1 MEKKK
6 NTRQHGL
13 EENVGTGARNATR
26 HTVHVPSFSPAPF
39 PPSSRA
45 LHRREAVT
53 ARLSFNSGLS
63 EGPAMMLGSLLSEV
77 CGLPLPFKRNQ
88 TLILEYVG
96 SRWTRRSREPLVSAD
111 IRVWLEGSGEGRV
124 PQGIRTGWYKV
135 AAQPALPISRSAGPR
150 SLLNRM

>member
-1 MEKKK
+1 M
-6 NTRQHGL
+6 
-13 EENVGTGARNATR
+13 GTGARYATR

-63 EGPAMMLGSLLSEV
+63 EGPARMLGSLLPEV

-88 TLILEYVG
+88 TLILEYLG

-111 IRVWLEGSGEGRV
+111 IRVWLEGRGEGRV
-124 PQGIRTGWYKV
+124 PQGIRTRLVQGG
-135 AAQPALPISRSAGPR
+135 STAGPPDFPKR
-150 SLLNRM
+150 WSQELIKLDVTG